1 MLRFPQNGRRRKNA
15 PAQHTLA
22 ACIESPDRCGTA
34 APQRHS
40 FTMPPTAYRP
50 AQDEQPAAQRPL
62 GCWAA
67 AAQIPIHRQIRR
79 ADLTLPVKHIKSH
92 LRRPLQYKSLPFLC
106 AKNPRTAYSL
116 SSPDVSSLVRR
127 PCQDA
132 PPRLG
137 RGGVRRERRR
147 PFAPDAIP
155 RLSFPHPLYF
165 QPATLCILSAFP
177 DCLLVET
184 SSAGRLRRVASHR
197 HRDTPECRHCSAF
210 GGI

>member
-1 MLRFPQNGRRRKNA
+1 MKCQ
-15 PAQHTLA
+15 
-22 ACIESPDRCGTA
+22 RCGAELLDTDTFCVKCGQKVGEPA
-34 APQRHS
+34 RCPVCGEILREG
-40 FTMPPTAYRP
+40 RP
-50 AQDEQPAAQRPL
+50 
-62 GCWAA
+62 C
-67 AAQIPIHRQIRR
+67 
-79 ADLTLPVKHIKSH
+79 LPVKHIGSH
-92 LRRPLQYKSLPFLC
+92 LRRLLQYKSLPFLC

-132 PPRLG
+132 PARLG
-137 RGGVRRERRR
+137 RGGVRRERRQ

-155 RLSFPHPLYF
+155 RLSFPNPLYF

-177 DCLLVET
+177 DCLFAEI
-184 SSAGRLRRVASHR
+184 SSAGRLRRVTSHR